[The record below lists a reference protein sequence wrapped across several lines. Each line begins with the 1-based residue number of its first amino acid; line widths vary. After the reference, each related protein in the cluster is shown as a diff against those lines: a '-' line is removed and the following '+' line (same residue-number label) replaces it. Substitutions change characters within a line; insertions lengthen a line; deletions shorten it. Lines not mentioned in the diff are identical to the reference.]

1 MPTETDEG
9 TVADLDDVAVLAPD
23 DVADGTDPLGVGA
36 GTAPPGAYA
45 LLFTVDPAATIT
57 VGALGDAAF
66 PAGAY
71 AYVGSAFGS
80 NGLGRVGRHRRVA
93 DGAHDVRHWHVDYL
107 GSHPNASLTA
117 VVAAP
122 RADVECRVA
131 TELRRRLAAATDDA
145 VTPLTGFGASDCE
158 CPAHLVGGADPN
170 TVRAVVVE
178 SMRAVTSAEADD

>member
-1 MPTETDEG
+1 MPTEP
-9 TVADLDDVAVLAPD
+9 DDVTVLAPD
-23 DVADGTDPLGVGA
+23 DIADGTDPLGVGA

-45 LLFTVDPAATIT
+45 LLFAVDTAVTIT
-57 VGALGDAAF
+57 VGALGTAEF

-107 GSHPNASLTA
+107 GGHPNASLAA

-131 TELRRRLAAATDDA
+131 TELRRRLAAATDDT
-145 VTPLTGFGASDCE
+145 VTPVAGFGASDCG
-158 CPAHLVGGADPN
+158 CPAHLVGGAAPAP
-170 TVRAVVVE
+170 VRTAVIE
-178 SMRAVTSAEADD
+178 SMRAVTSAARSDG